1 MHSLMD
7 LFANNRTWA
16 ERMRAQDPDY
26 FTRLAQ
32 LQTPEYLWIGCSD
45 SRVPANQL
53 LGLPPGAV
61 FVHRNVANIV
71 AHGDLNCLSVMQ
83 YAIEVLKVKHII
95 LCGHYGCGGVRAVQ
109 QGQRLGVID
118 NWLEHVHDVQCRHQ
132 TALQAMAE
140 PQAWRALCELNV
152 IDQLRSARMTSV
164 VQEAWARGQELTLH
178 GWIYDVADGLLRDL
192 AVAAADGAEFDTKYA
207 QAVIALR
214 KQTGKE

>member
-1 MHSLMD
+1 MD
-7 LFANNRTWA
+7 LFANNRSWA

-26 FTRLAQ
+26 FARLAQ
-32 LQTPEYLWIGCSD
+32 MQAPEYLWIGCSD

-109 QGQRLGVID
+109 QGQRLGMID

-140 PQAWRALCELNV
+140 PLAWRALCELNV

-192 AVAAADGAEFDTKYA
+192 QVAAADGAEFDTKYT
-207 QAVIALR
+207 QAVITLR
-214 KQTGKE
+214 KPTGKE